1 MLGHGGLGYNVD
13 LVAGIALGTLFR
25 FWAYR
30 KHGRFKIVRGSAL
43 ASIPAGRAS
52 SAFGVAD
59 QGRCSDF
66 NESG

>member
-1 MLGHGGLGYNVD
+1 VLGHGGLGYNVD

-43 ASIPAGRAS
+43 ASIPAGGLPAPS
-52 SAFGVAD
+52 V
-59 QGRCSDF
+59 
-66 NESG
+66 